1 LNNPRPKNPIERL
14 FSYGFRPLF
23 LSAVVAAIVLVSWWI
38 GWLRGYLVPPAG
50 IDPVA
55 WHTHEMLFGFVGAA
69 IGGFLTTAVANWT
82 KRPPIKNG
90 WLVLLVVTWIAARIT
105 AAVETG
111 LPFEATI
118 IIYASYWLLLT
129 VLMGREI
136 YQSGNHR
143 NHKIVAILVAF
154 LCLELGFFFYQAEVI
169 RAVLILICILISV
182 IGGRIIPAFTG
193 NWLKSQEGNDVRSP
207 GVFNWVDQVA
217 ITFTV
222 IFAICWSPMPDSSLT
237 GVLGL
242 FTGFAHLVRLS
253 RWCGYLT
260 FSNPL
265 LLILHVSYGWLVIGF
280 IAITG
285 LILAVSSRA
294 AFGHTNR
301 PLVAGRLLSASF
313 VLINLA
319 AITRMFVVIDAP
331 MLIVSAGCW
340 LGAFLLFA
348 VRVVPILLDP
358 PAESVESS

>member
-1 LNNPRPKNPIERL
+1 M
-14 FSYGFRPLF
+14 
-23 LSAVVAAIVLVSWWI
+23 
-38 GWLRGYLVPPAG
+38 
-50 IDPVA
+50 DPVA
-55 WHTHEMLFGFVGAA
+55 WHTHEMFFGFVGAA

-280 IAITG
+280 IVLGGSILYDLPASIGIHALSIGAITG